1 MLGRTVSRVP
11 GQIIR
16 STGRCFVVARVC
28 TTSAMSGGKTAAA
41 SAAPAGNA
49 KRVVLWFRNDL
60 RLRDNV
66 IVDAAVKMHE
76 SGAATEVLPVYCFDP
91 RWFSVTAYKNGMLK
105 TGPFRAQFL
114 LESVLDLKSRLRNVG
129 SDLLIAMGPP
139 EKILL
144 DYVGKQT
151 LVLAQSE
158 VTSEE
163 ISAEKAVKS
172 ALKGKG
178 SKLEL
183 HWGSTLFHIDDL
195 PFKDLENLSDM
206 PDVFTPFKQKC
217 EDRSQ
222 VRACLPA
229 PKPGSLPL
237 PSLDAS
243 ILAYQP
249 KGIEEFNTSG
259 VVVAE
264 KGPWLVPPVP
274 DKRAAIIFKGGE
286 SAALDRLKYYLWD
299 SDLIADYFNIRNGML
314 GEKYSTKLAPALG
327 HGCIS
332 PRYIY
337 SEIKKYE
344 SQREA
349 NKSTYWVIFELIWRD
364 YFKFFA
370 LKHGNKIFHLDGTA
384 GKSSSNYW
392 STSVDL
398 LNRWKEGTTGWPL
411 VDANMRELAATGWMS
426 NRGRQNVASFLALDL
441 GIDWRFGADW
451 FESLLLDYD
460 PASNWGNWVAAAGVN
475 GGRVNKFNI
484 VKQSKDYD
492 LAGDYIRHWI
502 PELGNVPASRIHEP
516 WLMSKAEQQTYGV
529 QIGVDYPQAIPASS
543 FAGRSS
549 GGGGRGG
556 GRQSR
561 FSNGSSA
568 RQGSGGGR
576 GGGGGGGNRRNFRPK
591 SEFEMYG

>member
-1 MLGRTVSRVP
+1 
-11 GQIIR
+11 
-16 STGRCFVVARVC
+16 
-28 TTSAMSGGKTAAA
+28 MSGGNTAAA
-41 SAAPAGNA
+41 SALPAGNA
-49 KRVVLWFRNDL
+49 KRVILWFRNDL
-60 RLRDNV
+60 RLNDNA

-76 SGAATEVLPVYCFDP
+76 SGAATEVLPVYCFDH
-91 RWFSVTAYKNGMLK
+91 RWFSATAYKNGMLK

-114 LESVLDLKSRLRNVG
+114 LESVLDLKTRLRDVG

-139 EKILL
+139 EKVLP
-144 DYVGKQT
+144 DYVGQQT

-163 ISAEKAVKS
+163 IRAEKAVKS
-172 ALKGKG
+172 ALKGKR
-178 SKLEL
+178 SKLKL
-183 HWGSTLFHIDDL
+183 HWGSTLFHFDDL

-222 VRACLPA
+222 VRACFPA
-229 PKPGSLPL
+229 PRPGSLPL

-243 ILAYQP
+243 LLAFQP
-249 KGIEEFNTSG
+249 KGIEELNTNG
-259 VVVAE
+259 EMLAE
-264 KGPWLVPPVP
+264 KGLLLVPPTP
-274 DKRAAIIFKGGE
+274 DERAAMVFKGGE
-286 SAALDRLKYYLWD
+286 SIALDRLKYYLWD
-299 SDLIADYFNIRNGML
+299 SNLIADYFNIRNGML
-314 GEKYSTKLAPALG
+314 GERYSTKLAPALT

-344 SQREA
+344 SKREA

-370 LKHGNKIFHLDGTA
+370 LKHGNKIFQLDGTA
-384 GKSSSNYW
+384 SRSSSSSW
-392 STSVDL
+392 STSFDL
-398 LNRWKEGTTGWPL
+398 LNRWKDGTTGWPL

-460 PASNWGNWVAAAGVN
+460 PASNWGNWAGAAGVT
-475 GGRVNKFNI
+475 GGRVNRFNI
-484 VKQSKDYD
+484 TKQSKDYD
-492 LAGDYIRHWI
+492 SSGDYIRHWI
-502 PELGNVPASRIHEP
+502 PELGKVPASRIHEP
-516 WLMSKAEQQTYGV
+516 WLMSNAEQQTYGV

-549 GGGGRGG
+549 GGGDRGG
-556 GRQSR
+556 RRGRGRQS
-561 FSNGSSA
+561 
-568 RQGSGGGR
+568 
-576 GGGGGGGNRRNFRPK
+576 GGGGGNRRNFRPK
-591 SEFEMYG
+591 SEFERYG

>member
-1 MLGRTVSRVP
+1 
-11 GQIIR
+11 
-16 STGRCFVVARVC
+16 
-28 TTSAMSGGKTAAA
+28 MSGGKSAAA
-41 SAAPAGNA
+41 SVPAGATNSKS

-60 RLRDNV
+60 RLHDNA
-66 IVDAAVKMHE
+66 IIDAALRKVQ

-91 RWFSVTAYKNGMLK
+91 RWFKCTSWNNGMLK
-105 TGPFRAQFL
+105 TGPYRAQFL
-114 LESVLDLKSRLRNVG
+114 LESVLDLKKRLRSIG
-129 SDLLIAMGPP
+129 SDLLITMGPP
-139 EKILL
+139 EKELPK
-144 DYVGKQT
+144 YTTGNQT
-151 LVLAQSE
+151 LVFAQSE

-163 ISAEKAVKS
+163 IRAEKAVKS
-172 ALKGKG
+172 ALKAAG
-178 SKLEL
+178 STLEL

-195 PFKDLENLSDM
+195 PFKDLDNLSDM

-222 VRACLPA
+222 VRGCFPA

-237 PSLDAS
+237 PSIKS
-243 ILAYQP
+243 ITGNGGDGAGALSFQP
-249 KGIEEFNTSG
+249 KGIEELNNSGSG
-259 VVVAE
+259 VVPE
-264 KGPWLVPPVP
+264 EGPWLVPPVR
-274 DKRAAIIFKGGE
+274 DSRAAMAFQGGE
-286 SAALDRLKYYLWD
+286 TAALERLKYYLWD
-299 SDLIADYFNIRNGML
+299 SNLIADYFNIRNGML
-314 GEKYSTKLAPALG
+314 GEKYSTKLAPALA

-344 SQREA
+344 AEREA

-370 LKHGNKIFHLDGTA
+370 LKHGDKIFHLDGTA
-384 GKSSSNYW
+384 GGRYHGQSSSW

-398 LNRWKEGTTGWPL
+398 LTRWKQGTTGWPL
-411 VDANMRELAATGWMS
+411 VDANMRELVATGWMS

-441 GIDWRFGADW
+441 GIDWRIGADW

-484 VKQSKDYD
+484 TKQSKDYD
-492 LAGDYIRHWI
+492 PEGEYIRHWI
-502 PELGNVPASRIHEP
+502 PELGNVPKSRIHEP
-516 WLMSKAEQQTYGV
+516 WLMSKAEQEMYGV
-529 QIGVDYPQAIPASS
+529 KIGVDYPQAIPTSA
-543 FAGRSS
+543 FAGRSNGGGG

-556 GRQSR
+556 GRGGGGHQSR

-568 RQGSGGGR
+568 RQGSGGR
-576 GGGGGGGNRRNFRPK
+576 GGGGNGGNRRNYCPK